1 MKIPRWVKLDDLS
14 RQYWKL
20 LSPEFEKAGTLTNA
34 TLPEFIKL
42 CKNLARRDM
51 QDDYISENNLSLM
64 EETVFI
70 DATGTE
76 HHTFKPSASHTI
88 SKDLDR
94 VISLQLR
101 SFRPKP
107 EPKPKGKKKEDDGF
121 FD

>member
-1 MKIPRWVKLDDLS
+1 VKVPSWISLDDIS
-14 RQYWKL
+14 KKYWKL
-20 LSPEFEKAGTLTNA
+20 LAPEFEKCGTLTNA

-42 CKNLARRDM
+42 CKNLSRRDR
-51 QDDYISENNLSLM
+51 QDDFITNENASLM
-64 EETVFI
+64 EETVFV
-70 DATGTE
+70 DASGQE
-76 HHTFKPSASHTI
+76 HHSFKPSAAHTI

-107 EPKPKGKKKEDDGF
+107 EPKSKSKKEDGEF

>member
-1 MKIPRWVKLDDLS
+1 MKVPTWIKLDALAKK
-14 RQYWKL
+14 YWKI

-42 CKNLARRDM
+42 CKNLSRRDQ
-51 QDDYISENNLSLM
+51 QDDFITDSNASLT
-64 EETVFI
+64 EESVFI

-76 HHTFKPSASHTI
+76 HHTFKPSAAHTI

-94 VISLQLR
+94 IISLQLR

-107 EPKPKGKKKEDDGF
+107 ERKGKKKKDGDEF